1 MKAWGAANQ
10 LQQKR
15 AMIISKD
22 LFLVGEQDYLRL
34 PKDERRKDTMPP
46 LTDLKP
52 PDLAPR
58 YIMIA
63 IFFSLLNLLILN
75 YICSYFPKILTTNT
89 NIKIGS
95 KIKQFTSL
103 MLFCVGVFYN
113 RPPWNSLLY
122 CKKSKSLKAV
132 KPMPKFAK
140 TSIINQEFAMKLNNQ
155 RKETL

>member
-1 MKAWGAANQ
+1 MKVWGAAEQ

-58 YIMIA
+58 YVIIQ
-63 IFFSLLNLLILN
+63 IGIL
-75 YICSYFPKILTTNT
+75 
-89 NIKIGS
+89 
-95 KIKQFTSL
+95 
-103 MLFCVGVFYN
+103 
-113 RPPWNSLLY
+113 
-122 CKKSKSLKAV
+122 
-132 KPMPKFAK
+132 
-140 TSIINQEFAMKLNNQ
+140 
-155 RKETL
+155 